1 MHFHVHYAPWK
12 HCPLGSNDNEI
23 VWNVE
28 NHRHENGLEMFIKI
42 GFNDKI
48 VVYRLNHSICSE
60 NQIYLKI
67 TSSWFHLFLLPSQYT
82 FFFVGIFCFEFQNEW
97 KSSKQYIK
105 WLDLHPNIF
114 VKQTIG
120 MIICVAKMM
129 WLCAGVC
136 FWVSECV
143 CVRGVLVKM
152 QMSISICLRL
162 VLQFPLKMDFHKGIC
177 HLTAIFLH
185 RVKMQ
190 THSFIYVELIWVR
203 WRREIDWFVQI
214 DEPNA

>member
-1 MHFHVHYAPWK
+1 M
-12 HCPLGSNDNEI
+12 
-23 VWNVE
+23 
-28 NHRHENGLEMFIKI
+28 
-42 GFNDKI
+42 
-48 VVYRLNHSICSE
+48 VYRLNHSICSE

-82 FFFVGIFCFEFQNEW
+82 FFSVGIFCFEFQNEW

-136 FWVSECV
+136 IWVSLSV
-143 CVRGVLVKM
+143 CGAY
-152 QMSISICLRL
+152 
-162 VLQFPLKMDFHKGIC
+162 LQKCKCRSAFVFVWFCNFRWKWIF
-177 HLTAIFLH
+177 TRESAI
-185 RVKMQ
+185 
-190 THSFIYVELIWVR
+190 
-203 WRREIDWFVQI
+203 
-214 DEPNA
+214 